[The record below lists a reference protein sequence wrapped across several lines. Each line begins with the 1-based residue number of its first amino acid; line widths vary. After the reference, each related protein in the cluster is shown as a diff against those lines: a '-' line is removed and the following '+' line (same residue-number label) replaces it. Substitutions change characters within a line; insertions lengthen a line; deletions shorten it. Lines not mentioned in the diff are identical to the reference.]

1 MDEADLRAARTRLGA
16 LVRRIRR
23 TADLSQ
29 RQLAHALGVSIG
41 AVAEAETGRR
51 DLPATVLAR
60 AAGLAGLRLGL
71 LDADG
76 REVVGMTP
84 HGVRDRA
91 DRRYPA
97 HLDVRDGE
105 QDWWHGNERYSRE
118 RPWYTFDRDRA
129 YRDRFRQAMG
139 TPSDHQE
146 PRPGDSPAVRAR
158 VRRAVALLEA
168 DERRAAAVAE
178 RRRLGI
184 VFDGADDPVCT
195 CPAACEELLFAE
207 EPLPARLQAVPHVQ
221 DCVCRCD
228 IA

>member
-1 MDEADLRAARTRLGA
+1 MTDGDPPPAALVGS

-23 TADLSQ
+23 NADCSQ
-29 RQLAHALGVSIG
+29 RELANRLEISAT
-41 AVAEAETGRR
+41 AVAQAETGAR

-84 HGVRDRA
+84 DGVRDRA

-97 HLDVRDGE
+97 HLDVRRGE
-105 QDWWHGNERYSRE
+105 QDWWHGVERYSRA
-118 RPWYTFDRDRA
+118 RPTYTFDRNRH
-129 YRDRFRQAMG
+129 YRDWAWRSTGA
-139 TPSDHQE
+139 PSDHPR
-146 PRPGDSPAVRAR
+146 PRPGDDPAVRAS
-158 VRRAVALLEA
+158 VRKAAALIEA
-168 DERRAAAVAE
+168 EDRRAAAVAE

-207 EPLPARLQAVPHVQ
+207 EPLPARLQAVPHRE
-221 DCVCRCD
+221 DCTCRCD